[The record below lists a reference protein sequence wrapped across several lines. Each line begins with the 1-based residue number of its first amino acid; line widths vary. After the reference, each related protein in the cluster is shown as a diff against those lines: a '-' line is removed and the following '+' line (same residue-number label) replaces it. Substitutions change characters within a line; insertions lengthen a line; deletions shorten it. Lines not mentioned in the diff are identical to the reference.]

1 MAGGSL
7 GGVRLL
13 VESIVVAYP
22 VPRGG
27 APTVLD
33 IERLELPPGSQ
44 TAICGPSG
52 SGKTTLLHVL
62 CGIERPSAGRVC
74 WDGVDLFAL
83 GEAARD
89 RWRRHSVGL
98 VFQQFHLFPSLS
110 PLENVLLP
118 ARLRTFRAD
127 AVVARRARALLDRV
141 GVRAAGETA
150 SLSRGE
156 MQRVALARALL
167 FAPPILMADEPTA
180 SLDAEAA
187 AEVAALLFSACR
199 ETGATLLL
207 VTHDG
212 SLAARCP
219 QIINLAA
226 GRISR
231 VPPAP
236 LAAVS

>member
-1 MAGGSL
+1 MAGVARSQAH
-7 GGVRLL
+7 L
-13 VESIVVAYP
+13 VAENVVVAYP
-22 VPRGG
+22 QPRGG
-27 APTVLD
+27 TLTVLD

-52 SGKTTLLHVL
+52 SGKTTLLHLL
-62 CGIERPSAGRVC
+62 CGIERPSAGQVR
-74 WDGVDLFAL
+74 WDDVDIFAL

-89 RWRRHSVGL
+89 HWRRHRVGL
-98 VFQQFHLFPSLS
+98 VFQQFHLFASLS

-118 ARLRTFRAD
+118 ARFRAFRIE
-127 AVVARRARALLDRV
+127 AAVARRARALLDRV
-141 GVRAAGETA
+141 GVRATGETA

-167 FAPPILMADEPTA
+167 FTPPILLADEPTA

-187 AEVAALLFSACR
+187 RPVAELLFSACR

-207 VTHDG
+207 VTHDTA
-212 SLAARCP
+212 LAARCP
-219 QIINLAA
+219 RVMNLAA
-226 GRISR
+226 GRVSR
-231 VPPAP
+231 APPT